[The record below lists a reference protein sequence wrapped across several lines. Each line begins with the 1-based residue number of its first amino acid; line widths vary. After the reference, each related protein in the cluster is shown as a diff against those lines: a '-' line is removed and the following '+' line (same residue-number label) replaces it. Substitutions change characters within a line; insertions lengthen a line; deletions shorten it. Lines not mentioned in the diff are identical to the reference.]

1 MVPIQQTLVKK
12 RKPSRWLLGL
22 MAAGAVMTVTGAIV
36 LSQRGSS
43 RIDLAELTVPVKSE
57 SLTLRIAASGSLVP
71 AQSVNLSPKVAGI
84 VVQLLV
90 EQGDRVQQGQVI
102 ARMDR
107 RDLEGQAIQ
116 AQAAVVQARAR
127 LAEVQAGSRTEEINQ
142 AKARVSQAQAELARR
157 IDSRPESVAEAANQV
172 LAAESSAKLAR
183 TRVDRYSQL
192 AKEGAETQDRLD
204 EVLAED
210 QRAQANFQEARQRL
224 DRVQEQT
231 GREIQQAQA
240 SVQEAQQAYQLSQ
253 RGPRPEEVDQARAA
267 VGEAVG
273 RLRGVENQFRD
284 TEIRTPFAGII
295 TQKYAT
301 VGAFVTPTT
310 SASATSSATSASIV
324 ALAQE
329 LEVLAKVPEVDIAKI
344 RLGQQVEIKADAY
357 PDQVFTGR
365 VRLVSPEAIVEQNV
379 TSFQVRISLITGQ
392 EQLRSGMNSDL
403 TFLGDKVDNALVVPT
418 VAIATEK
425 SQTGVYLPGKDDKPE
440 FKPVTIG
447 SSIGSQTQVLD
458 GVEAGQKVFIDFP
471 EGMEP
476 EGTQE
481 E

>member
-1 MVPIQQTLVKK
+1 
-12 RKPSRWLLGL
+12 
-22 MAAGAVMTVTGAIV
+22 
-36 LSQRGSS
+36 
-43 RIDLAELTVPVKSE
+43 
-57 SLTLRIAASGSLVP
+57 
-71 AQSVNLSPKVAGI
+71 LSPRVAGI
-84 VVQLLV
+84 VAQLLV
-90 EQGDRVQQGQVI
+90 DQGDRVQQGQVI

-116 AQAAVVQARAR
+116 AQAAVVQARAK
-127 LAEVQAGSRTEEINQ
+127 LAEVQAGNRIEDINQ
-142 AKARVSQAQAELARR
+142 AQARVSQAQAQLAAQ
-157 IDSRPESVAEAANQV
+157 IDSRPESVREAANQV
-172 LAAESSAKLAR
+172 LAAEASAKLAQV
-183 TRVDRYSQL
+183 RVDRYTQL
-192 AKEGAETQDRLD
+192 AKEGAETRDRLD
-204 EVLAED
+204 EINAD
-210 QRAQANFQEARQRL
+210 NRSAQANFRESQQRL
-224 DRVQEQT
+224 DRVQKQT

-240 SVQEAQQAYQLSQ
+240 SLQEAQQAYQLSLK
-253 RGPRPEEVDQARAA
+253 GARPEEIAQAQAA

-273 RLRGVENQFRD
+273 QLRTVENQFRD
-284 TEIRTPFAGII
+284 TEIRAPFAGII

-329 LEVLAKVPEVDIAKI
+329 LEVLAKVPEVDIGKI
-344 RLGQQVEIKADAY
+344 KSGQQVEIKADAY

-379 TSFQVRISLITGQ
+379 TSFQVRIALITGR
-392 EQLRSGMNSDL
+392 EQLRSGMNADL
-403 TFLGDKVDNALVVPT
+403 TFLGDTVNNALVVPT

-425 SQTGVYLPGKDDKPE
+425 GQTGVYLPDKDDKPE

-447 SSIGSQTQVLD
+447 SSIGSQTQVLE

-476 EGTQE
+476 KSSE
-481 E
+481 EE